1 MAKEKGIWCP
11 HHCDIMFI
19 TKAEQLTAHKLKVW
33 YRCEYCGCT
42 KVVIYNIQPIKE
54 EWWD

>member
-19 TKAEQLTAHKLKVW
+19 TKAEQLTTHKIKVW